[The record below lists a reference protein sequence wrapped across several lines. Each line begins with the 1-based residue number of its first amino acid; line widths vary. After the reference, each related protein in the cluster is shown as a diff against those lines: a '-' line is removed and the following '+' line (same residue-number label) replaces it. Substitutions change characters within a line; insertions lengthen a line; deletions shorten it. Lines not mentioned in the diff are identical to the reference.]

1 MKIKTIAASILLLAS
16 TAVYAGAPDINYS
29 VSVVFDTTQ
38 TTYDAGNTT
47 YNRNTPTYLEWGDPS
62 SLRLTNLTTNSG
74 TAHFNAAGVYSSPN
88 TNRLQ
93 HHNDPISS
101 VYSSLTGTDMI
112 FSVAL
117 TATDGTSLGTL
128 SQKFDIYFDET
139 TNYPSGSCAQGAKP
153 CGDIFVIDWV
163 GRTGTDFSFTFD
175 PVIYNGYAYTV
186 TLDDNGAFSQ
196 LDATACAAAGA
207 SAGCIGFVTAESS
220 DTNVYFD
227 VTITAVPVPEPETYA
242 MLLAGLGIVG
252 MVARRRRNRV

>member
-1 MKIKTIAASILLLAS
+1 MKIKTIATSILLLAS
-16 TAVYAGAPDINYS
+16 TAVYAAPSDINYS

-38 TTYDAGNTT
+38 TTYDKTNTT
-47 YNRNTPTYLEWGDPS
+47 STKNYSDYQEWGDPS
-62 SLRLTNLTTNSG
+62 WLRLTNLTNSG
-74 TAHFNAAGVYSSPN
+74 TAHFNGAGIYSSPN
-88 TNRLQ
+88 TNQLQ

-101 VYSSLTGTDMI
+101 DYAHLTGTDLI

-139 TNYPSGSCAQGAKP
+139 TNYPSGSCAQGAEP

-175 PVIYNGYAYTV
+175 PIIYNGYAYTV
-186 TLDDNGAFSQ
+186 TLDDNDAFTQ
-196 LDATACAAAGA
+196 LNDTACAAAGA

-220 DTNVYFD
+220 DTFANFD